1 MKKIFGLALCLALA
15 AGTAR
20 AQQYNDGFADQAKPV
35 LTETELTD
43 VVLFTNGR
51 AEKGIVLEVT
61 AGQPVRIIQA
71 DGVVHAY
78 SPLLVD
84 RIVRGC
90 GVEILHTAAPAL
102 PSAAAQEPVESY
114 DDKPDYYEEQHAAR
128 GVRRAPVRRAK
139 APVAQ
144 AHPAVRPAARRPLR
158 GVQPVVP
165 RRAQAEPA
173 ARLRPAR
180 HAAGAE
186 VRPRAARAAGAGAAR
201 VPRARG
207 AKRR

>member
-15 AGTAR
+15 AGTAC

-102 PSAAAQEPVESY
+102 PSAAAPAPVESY
-114 DDKPDYYEEQHAAR
+114 DDKPDYYEEQPAAR

-144 AHPAVRPAARRPLR
+144 AQPAVRPAARRPLR

-180 HAAGAE
+180 RAAGAE
-186 VRPRAARAAGAGAAR
+186 VRPRAARAAAAGAAR
-201 VPRARG
+201 GPRARG